1 MGEGD
6 PVPEGLLYTK
16 DHEWVRMEG
25 PVAVVGIT
33 DHAQRAL
40 GDLTYV
46 ELPAPGKEVKR
57 GQEIAAVESAKAA
70 ADVFA
75 PLSGTVIGV
84 NSTLEDAP
92 EKINADP
99 YTEGWILKLSPF
111 DESEAASLLTP
122 AQYRAMLAEEAS

>member
-1 MGEGD
+1 
-6 PVPEGLLYTK
+6 
-16 DHEWVRMEG
+16 MEG

-57 GQEIAAVESAKAA
+57 GQEVAAVESAKAA

-75 PLSGTVIGV
+75 PLSGTVSEV
-84 NSTLEDAP
+84 NAALEDAP
-92 EKINADP
+92 ERINADP
-99 YTEGWILKLSPF
+99 YDEGWIFKLAVGDP
-111 DESEAASLLTP
+111 SEAASLLTP
-122 AQYRAMLAEEAS
+122 DQYRAMLAEEAS